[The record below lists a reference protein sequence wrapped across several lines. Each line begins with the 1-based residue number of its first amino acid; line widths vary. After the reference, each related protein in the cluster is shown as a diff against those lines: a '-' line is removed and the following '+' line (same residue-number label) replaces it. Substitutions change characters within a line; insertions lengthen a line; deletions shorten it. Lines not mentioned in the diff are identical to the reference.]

1 MANSFSLTTQGA
13 NPLASPTRS
22 STYAKNVSGIISTP
36 SVANTNT
43 SGLVDD
49 GNTKAIAPT
58 QKQVIPGLLPTTP
71 VKSIATSDGTTTTFH
86 APVTET
92 PSKSATPSVSSDNAN
107 SAPVV
112 GVSSPSKLQS
122 SGILPNGGYSTI
134 PGLYDPTNGKLK
146 SGEVPQAQ
154 PNSTQTAIQG
164 VKDASGITPEEQ
176 YYNNMAISAKELSNH
191 NALDPYAEQGFYN
204 GTNGAQLGVSL
215 NAPDLQ
221 GRASGEAGLSSG
233 VGNIFGSAASTGY
246 ANALQQQQL
255 QLGGAENVLSASQP
269 VTQFG
274 QLTDPLTGKVIG
286 AGVSGNNPA
295 LDTAVE
301 NAIKMVQSGSSITDA
316 QASLAGYGQAG
327 VNAFNQAQVALN
339 NGTYNPTATNA
350 QVQQNIAQGQQYQG
364 QATVVDTA
372 LKSVDAFSQAA
383 INQLKQSGY
392 NPSDT
397 AIYNQPIDKYISSL
411 GNTEAAKQVALY
423 MGDIQKYTGQ
433 ILATNSGTIPTD
445 VSNTLANIDPSTL
458 NGAQLQ
464 NYLETVKYLGTT
476 QKNVLQQQANAS
488 YGQEG
493 GYAGSTD
500 AAVPASVSA
509 PNTTSGS
516 GITST
521 SGQLAAGVGLNTA
534 TDLEKIVSTGSNILS
549 FILGKVGL

>member
-1 MANSFSLTTQGA
+1 MAQSFSLSTSGA
-13 NPLASPTRS
+13 IPRQVTSPD
-22 STYAKNVSGIISTP
+22 YAKNISGIQTRT
-36 SVANTNT
+36 SVLPAGN
-43 SGLVDD
+43 SGLVTDK
-49 GNTKAIAPT
+49 GGTSAAGEPIKT
-58 QKQVIPGLLPTTP
+58 SGFLPSTP
-71 VKSIATSDGTTTTFH
+71 VKAVTSADGTKTEFH
-86 APVTET
+86 APV
-92 PSKSATPSVSSDNAN
+92 SD
-107 SAPVV
+107 PQV
-112 GVSSPSKLQS
+112 GVSSPGVLKS
-122 SGILPNGGYSTI
+122 SGMMPSSVSSPSASGTGVPPPSVDSPENGYSTI
-134 PGLYDPTNGKLK
+134 PGLYDPVTGRLK
-146 SGEVPQAQ
+146 SDEVPQAA
-154 PNSTQTAIQG
+154 PNSLQTAVQG
-164 VKDASGITPEEQ
+164 VRDASGMTPEEQ

-204 GTNGAQLGVSL
+204 GTNGAQMGESL
-215 NAPDLQ
+215 DAPDLQ
-221 GRASGEAGLSSG
+221 GRAAGDAALSSG

-269 VTQFG
+269 QSQFG

-286 AGVSGNNPA
+286 AGTSGNNPA
-295 LDTAVE
+295 LDSAVD

-327 VNAFNQAQVALN
+327 VNAFNQAQIALN
-339 NGTYNPTATNA
+339 DGTYNPTATNA
-350 QVQQNIAQGQQYQG
+350 QVQQNVAQGQQYQG

-383 INQLKQSGY
+383 VNQLTKSGY

-397 AIYNQPIDKYISSL
+397 GVYNQPIDKYISSL

-458 NGAQLQ
+458 NGPQLQ
-464 NYLETVKYLGTT
+464 NYLQTVQYLGTT
-476 QKNVLQQQANAS
+476 QKNVLQQQAAAS
-488 YGQEG
+488 YGQGG
-493 GYAGSTD
+493 GYAGSTE
-500 AAVPASVSA
+500 AAVPAPVSA

-516 GITST
+516 GLTST
-521 SGQLAAGVGLNTA
+521 SGQLAAGVALNTA